1 MRACAQAQTHSLT
14 YDTQTSNGRTLNM
27 CGKVFMS
34 ASVRNVAVTAN
45 TFSYLGTSG
54 VAVQVCPHSNCYWP
68 YSLTLI
74 HGSQQLQ
81 YFLSYVVMNQRKR
94 FPPVCPLFH
103 RGEHDDKR
111 CRGGRLTPPPLPSRA
126 FQGKTGTAMMDG
138 RDGELMMEKH
148 GPAMDNGVRLPRNNT
163 ISHNVFGNYGVSH
176 ARNHFLCL

>member
-1 MRACAQAQTHSLT
+1 MRGTGVHVGVGAQCRGDCKHFLVLGHEWRGCAGVS
-14 YDTQTSNGRTLNM
+14 TLELLLP
-27 CGKVFMS
+27 S
-34 ASVRNVAVTAN
+34 
-45 TFSYLGTSG
+45 
-54 VAVQVCPHSNCYWP
+54 
-68 YSLTLI
+68 SLTLI

-81 YFLSYVVMNQRKR
+81 YSSVVRCQRKR

-103 RGEHDDKR
+103 RGEHDDER
-111 CRGGRLTPPPLPSRA
+111 CRGGRLTPPPPPPRA

-176 ARNHFLCL
+176 ARNHFVCL